1 MNLRSDRRGAGS
13 FLILGVD
20 FILLLLV
27 LGVVLHT
34 LTTIVMSKLAKG
46 YEIEQKHWS
55 EIAAD
60 PCVATLSPPVVPALR
75 KDADPEEV
83 VQNLIKLQ
91 QAEPTLW
98 KLYQGCQ
105 EPQTLVISEDLLHF
119 KVNKFD
125 DFESPPQPAY
135 EKICSYVTDNLKQM
149 RTQVYVRGF
158 TDDTF
163 TDEYNFELSYRRA
176 LHVMGV
182 IQQSCLSSSRVS
194 PGTKLRIFPIG
205 MGRSELLQQQPG
217 EDAETWRRR
226 CRRIELS
233 FRAEGLRPHT
243 ESQ

>member
-1 MNLRSDRRGAGS
+1 MDLRSQRRGAGS
-13 FLILGVD
+13 FLILGID

-60 PCVATLSPPVVPALR
+60 PCVATLSPPAVPALS
-75 KDADPEEV
+75 KGADPEEV

-91 QAEPTLW
+91 LAEPTLW

-105 EPQTLVISEDLLHF
+105 EPQTFVISEDLLHF

-125 DFESPPQPAY
+125 DFEAPPQPAY
-135 EKICSYVTDNLKQM
+135 DKICSYVKDNLLRM
-149 RTQVYVRGF
+149 RNQVYIRGF

-182 IQQSCLSSSRVS
+182 IRGCLDSNGLS
-194 PGTKLRIFPIG
+194 PGAKLRIFPIG
-205 MGRSELLQQQPG
+205 MGRSELLQQRQG
-217 EDAETWRRR
+217 EDIDDWRRR

-233 FRAEGLRPHT
+233 FRAEGLRPPV
-243 ESQ
+243 EGQ